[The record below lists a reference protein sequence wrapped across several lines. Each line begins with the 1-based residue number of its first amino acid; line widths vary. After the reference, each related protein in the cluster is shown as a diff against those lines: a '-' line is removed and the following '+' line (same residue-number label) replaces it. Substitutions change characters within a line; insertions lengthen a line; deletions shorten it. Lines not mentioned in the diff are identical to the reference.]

1 MQAHGGEDG
10 QVQHRDTG
18 ALQDQ
23 AVGGAPLAQ
32 PPADAEQRHRYQ
44 RHPGVAVLH
53 RHRHPFRG
61 IAQEEGQADEQQHHA
76 DAQYR
81 VAAEQPALGRGEAT
95 LDQRGFAWRRWRGGT
110 ARRWLGVRLERRLTL
125 DGLDGFG
132 GRGGGGAAST
142 AGSSMSQSS
151 GGATSAGG
159 AGDVSASGW
168 SMPAAGSGTLSG
180 RSCAWRSTRSKR
192 WWMTSVPRSKRSAN
206 SLICLRRR
214 SFCCAR
220 FCSETACP
228 RARPERPPR
237 RAPTSDSP
245 AKPPRIRPTSMKIH
259 CMRRILDQ
267 EVPRST
273 DTCPGHPARAE
284 PAPGVYS
291 PHSRD
296 STHSDARPV
305 ASYLFLAM
313 NWTTQAAPVWKRPS
327 TTSRSISRASSTS
340 HSGKLSLQRRAA
352 HQHVDVRRAA
362 GAAAE
367 LFRPIGLQQ
376 EETARSQRTLQQ
388 AVESAAHA
396 TGQVREDR
404 HHRAERRC
412 RRFVVRQVDHQGV
425 DRHAFRLGQPAR
437 LGQADGGAVH
447 AKHLQPQRS
456 EEHRVAPLA
465 LGDAQHRPGQPL
477 RMLLQ
482 ESVGFGSV
490 DILFGGIAFVPH
502 EVHLVCISSRPR
514 CRNASLPLQVDLR
527 SRACGNWT

>member
-1 MQAHGGEDG
+1 ME
-10 QVQHRDTG
+10 
-18 ALQDQ
+18 
-23 AVGGAPLAQ
+23 
-32 PPADAEQRHRYQ
+32 
-44 RHPGVAVLH
+44 
-53 RHRHPFRG
+53 
-61 IAQEEGQADEQQHHA
+61 
-76 DAQYR
+76 
-81 VAAEQPALGRGEAT
+81 T
-95 LDQRGFAWRRWRGGT
+95 LEGGT

-125 DGLDGFG
+125 DGLDGLG

-159 AGDVSASGW
+159 AGGVSASGW

-340 HSGKLSLQRRAA
+340 HSGSSA
-352 HQHVDVRRAA
+352 
-362 GAAAE
+362 
-367 LFRPIGLQQ
+367 
-376 EETARSQRTLQQ
+376 S
-388 AVESAAHA
+388 SAA
-396 TGQVREDR
+396 
-404 HHRAERRC
+404 
-412 RRFVVRQVDHQGV
+412 
-425 DRHAFRLGQPAR
+425 RLTSMSTSAGPP
-437 LGQADGGAVH
+437 V
-447 AKHLQPQRS
+447 P
-456 EEHRVAPLA
+456 
-465 LGDAQHRPGQPL
+465 RPSCSG
-477 RMLLQ
+477 R
-482 ESVGFGSV
+482 
-490 DILFGGIAFVPH
+490 
-502 EVHLVCISSRPR
+502 
-514 CRNASLPLQVDLR
+514 
-527 SRACGNWT
+527 